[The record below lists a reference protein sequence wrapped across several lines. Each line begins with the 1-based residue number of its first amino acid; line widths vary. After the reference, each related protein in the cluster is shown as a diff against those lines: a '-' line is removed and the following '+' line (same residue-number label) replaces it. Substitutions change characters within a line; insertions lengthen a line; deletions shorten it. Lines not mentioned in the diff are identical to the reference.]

1 MKKYLLLL
9 LLSVIVAAC
18 SSSQKKVV
26 LVVDNPMD
34 IDRFN
39 EIVEIQWP
47 SIQQRL
53 SLSDEDQII
62 VLDSIKQQVLYQIL
76 TEGSEQKTKLIFLAS
91 VLANGRSSYT
101 VVKGKPHEFPSL
113 VYGRLVP
120 ERKDDFA
127 WENNR
132 VAFRIYGPALEATG
146 EISNGMDF
154 WAKSTD
160 SLIIDKWYKNDLAGI
175 ASYHEDHGEGLD
187 FYKVGR
193 TLGMG
198 MTAPIDHDTLC
209 LGHNFIKAEIL
220 DQGPLRLTFRL
231 SYKPYPVGGKPVNET
246 RVISLDAFSY
256 LNSVTNTFEIDTTT
270 LMIATG
276 IVMPENNPE
285 RVSFEPQTGWMAYAA
300 PEDSVNGTIFAGVI
314 NPDGFSEVK
323 ISQGHL
329 LGLCL
334 YTVGNSYSYY
344 TGGGWSKAGFA
355 NMDEWVKY
363 LQMQRSKLIN
373 PLRLTIE

>member
-1 MKKYLLLL
+1 
-9 LLSVIVAAC
+9 
-18 SSSQKKVV
+18 
-26 LVVDNPMD
+26 
-34 IDRFN
+34 
-39 EIVEIQWP
+39 
-47 SIQQRL
+47 
-53 SLSDEDQII
+53 
-62 VLDSIKQQVLYQIL
+62 
-76 TEGSEQKTKLIFLAS
+76 
-91 VLANGRSSYT
+91 
-101 VVKGKPHEFPSL
+101 
-113 VYGRLVP
+113 
-120 ERKDDFA
+120 
-127 WENNR
+127 
-132 VAFRIYGPALEATG
+132 
-146 EISNGMDF
+146 
-154 WAKSTD
+154 
-160 SLIIDKWYKNDLAGI
+160 
-175 ASYHEDHGEGLD
+175 
-187 FYKVGR
+187 
-193 TLGMG
+193 
-198 MTAPIDHDTLC
+198 

-231 SYKPYPVGGKPVNET
+231 SYKPYPVGEKLVNET

-355 NMDEWVKY
+355 NMDEWVKIFADAKK
-363 LQMQRSKLIN
+363 QI
-373 PLRLTIE
+373 

>member
-1 MKKYLLLL
+1 MKKYLLLF
-9 LLSVIVAAC
+9 LLSVVVAAC
-18 SSSQKKVV
+18 SSAQKEVV
-26 LVVDNPMD
+26 LIVSNPMD
-34 IDRFN
+34 IDRFD

-62 VLDSIKQQVLYQIL
+62 VLDSNKRQVPYQIL

-91 VLANGRSSYT
+91 VSANGRSSYT
-101 VVKGKPHEFPSL
+101 VVKGKPNTFTPL

-154 WAKSTD
+154 WAKKTD
-160 SLIIDKWYKNDLAGI
+160 SLVIDKWYKNDLAGI

-198 MTAPIDHDTLC
+198 MTAPMDHDTLC

-220 DQGPLRLTFRL
+220 DQGPLRFTFRL
-231 SYKPYPVGGKPVNET
+231 SYKPYPVGHKLVNET
-246 RVISLDAFSY
+246 RIISLDAFSH
-256 LNSVTNTFEIDTTT
+256 LNSITNIFEIDTTSFT
-270 LMIATG
+270 IASG
-276 IVMPENNPE
+276 IVMPDENPE
-285 RVSFEPQTGWMAYAA
+285 RVSFDPQTGWMAYAA
-300 PEDSVNGTIFAGVI
+300 PEDSVNGTVFAGVI

-329 LGLCL
+329 LGLFL
-334 YTVGNSYSYY
+334 YTVGNSFSYY
-344 TGGGWSKAGFA
+344 AGGGWSKAGFA

-363 LQMQRSKLIN
+363 LQIQRSKFIN
-373 PLRLTIE
+373 PLRINIE

>member
-1 MKKYLLLL
+1 MKKYLLLF
-9 LLSVIVAAC
+9 LLSVVVAAC
-18 SSSQKKVV
+18 SSAQKEVV
-26 LVVDNPMD
+26 LIVSNPMD

-39 EIVEIQWP
+39 EIAEIQWP

-62 VLDSIKQQVLYQIL
+62 VLDSNKRQVPYQIL

-91 VLANGRSSYT
+91 VSANGRSSYT
-101 VVKGKPHEFPSL
+101 VVKGKPNTFTPL

-154 WAKSTD
+154 WAKKTD
-160 SLIIDKWYKNDLAGI
+160 SLVIDKWYKNDLAGI

-198 MTAPIDHDTLC
+198 MTAPMDHDTLC

-220 DQGPLRLTFRL
+220 DQGPLRFTFRL
-231 SYKPYPVGGKPVNET
+231 SYKPYPVGEKLVNET
-246 RVISLDAFSY
+246 RIISLDAFSQ
-256 LNSVTNTFEIDTTT
+256 LNQITNIFEIDTTT
-270 LMIATG
+270 LSVATG
-276 IVMPENNPE
+276 IVMPDDNPE
-285 RVSFEPQTGWMAYAA
+285 RASFDAQGGWMAYAA
-300 PEDSVNGTIFAGVI
+300 PEDSVNGTIFAGAI
-314 NPDGFSEVK
+314 NPDGFSEV
-323 ISQGHL
+323 IVSQGHL
-329 LGLCL
+329 LGLST
-334 YTVGNSYSYY
+334 YTVGNTFTYYS
-344 TGGGWSKAGFA
+344 GGGWSKAGFA

-363 LQMQRSKLIN
+363 LQIQRSKFIN
-373 PLRLTIE
+373 PLRIIIE